1 MSGAVPS
8 QEETPPMMPA
18 EEKCF
23 ANDAFT
29 TFLEGSG
36 NQEQGF

>member
-1 MSGAVPS
+1 
-8 QEETPPMMPA
+8 MMPA

-23 ANDAFT
+23 TNDAFT

-36 NQEQGF
+36 NQEQGFEITD